1 MHAHCC
7 LYSSLSQAP
16 PPGRATLPTC
26 TLLDQA
32 GEPGYS
38 FLLPVDSLLLV
49 HPQRKTTYVHCL
61 FLFIP
66 PPDITAVPNGCAEK
80 DNLKQRTKLF
90 FSPAPCGRCNGFLLS
105 LLLTVFNCPSLS
117 PIYHLSRLLW
127 GPCPSSYLTAPVH
140 PFITTLHHWL
150 PFPCWRQLG
159 APPMPRVDPN
169 TLPTLTSFCVF
180 SLNEWHFPALSYP
193 SS

>member
-7 LYSSLSQAP
+7 PYPSLSQAP
-16 PPGRATLPTC
+16 PPGSATLPMC
-26 TLLDQA
+26 MLLDQA
-32 GEPGYS
+32 GKPGYS
-38 FLLPVDSLLLV
+38 LFLSVDSLLLV

-61 FLFIP
+61 YLFIP
-66 PPDITAVPNGCAEK
+66 PPDTTAAPNGCAEK

-90 FSPAPCGRCNGFLLS
+90 FSPP
-105 LLLTVFNCPSLS
+105 LLTVFNCPSLS

-150 PFPCWRQLG
+150 PFP
-159 APPMPRVDPN
+159 MPRVDPN